1 MLIERRETINPG
13 GTPYN
18 DLLHWEAPPAL
29 RNGFLFQT
37 SGVVEVYERVGK
49 SVQFWSVERPKK
61 ANRRILWLWKS
72 RDTFLASFV
81 IYSQFNDSAF
91 TAAKSNAKF

>member
-18 DLLHWEAPPAL
+18 DLHWEAPPAL

-37 SGVVEVYERVGK
+37 SGLVEV
-49 SVQFWSVERPKK
+49 
-61 ANRRILWLWKS
+61 
-72 RDTFLASFV
+72 
-81 IYSQFNDSAF
+81 
-91 TAAKSNAKF
+91 